1 MKTLVVYYSLSGTT
15 RIVGQA
21 IAKELDAD
29 IEEIRCERYRP
40 GFWGFIKAA
49 YDSWSDQLP
58 EIDDVKYAAAD
69 YDLVL
74 VGGPMW
80 AFRAATPIRAYL
92 RNEAGSLP
100 NVAFYLTHG
109 GAPAQKA
116 FREMQALA
124 NRAPV
129 STLVLRDQDVKTG
142 LSKPAIASFAAELR
156 RPQAA

>member
-1 MKTLVVYYSLSGTT
+1 MKILVVYYSLSGTT
-15 RIVGQA
+15 RTVAHA
-21 IAKELDAD
+21 IAQELGAD
-29 IEEIRCERYRP
+29 IEEIRCADYQP
-40 GFWGFIKAA
+40 GFWAFLKAA
-49 YDSWSDQLP
+49 YDSWSDRLP
-58 EIDDVKYAAAD
+58 EIDDVKYAVAA

-100 NVAFYLTHG
+100 DVAFFLTHG

-124 NRAPV
+124 IRAPV
-129 STLVLRDQDVKTG
+129 STLVLRDRDVKAG
-142 LSKPAIASFAAELR
+142 LSKPAVASFAAALR

>member
-15 RIVGQA
+15 RTVAQA
-21 IAKELDAD
+21 IAQQLDAD
-29 IEEIRCERYRP
+29 VEEIRCVRYRP
-40 GFWGFIKAA
+40 GFWGFIRAA
-49 YDSWSDQLP
+49 YDSWSDRLP
-58 EIDDVKYAAAD
+58 EIDDVKYAVVD

-74 VGGPMW
+74 IGGPMW

-92 RNEAGSLP
+92 RNEAVGLP

-109 GAPAQKA
+109 GAPAQRA

-129 STLVLRDQDVKTG
+129 STLVLRDQDVKAG
-142 LSKPAIASFAAELR
+142 LSNPAIASFAADLR